1 MTTKLNSM
9 RLLERHHIAYT
20 VHEYEYNDAYDAQ
33 TIARMIGVPASQ
45 VFKTLVVGGA
55 GVRPILAMVPADAQ
69 LSLKRLA
76 ALIGVKSLDLLPR
89 ADVERL
95 TGLQI
100 GGIGALA
107 LTAKGWTSY
116 LDESALQYPIVY
128 VNAGKRGILLG
139 LAPTEL
145 VRVVGAKV
153 GAIAE
158 RG

>member
-1 MTTKLNSM
+1 
-9 RLLERHHIAYT
+9 
-20 VHEYEYNDAYDAQ
+20 
-33 TIARMIGVPASQ
+33 
-45 VFKTLVVGGA
+45 
-55 GVRPILAMVPADAQ
+55 
-69 LSLKRLA
+69 
-76 ALIGVKSLDLLPR
+76 
-89 ADVERL
+89 
-95 TGLQI
+95 
-100 GGIGALA
+100 LA

-116 LDESALQYPIVY
+116 LDESALQYPVVY